1 MYPRCRV
8 LSGLDSRVPCLAWN
22 QWVVSA
28 GSRAGQL
35 QHSDVRVAEHA
46 VARVQAHAQ
55 EVCGL
60 AWSPD
65 GRHLASGGNDN
76 VLNIWEAE
84 AGQCYAGASPTHSLT
99 SHQAAV
105 KALAWCPWQ
114 SNILASGAGTAD
126 RTVKIWNS
134 SNGSLLSSTDTNSQV
149 CSLVWAPEYKELV
162 SSHGYANNEI
172 IIWKFPSMERSA
184 QLLGHTDR
192 VLNLAL
198 SPDGST
204 LVSAGADETLR

>member
-1 MYPRCRV
+1 M

-84 AGQCYAGASPTHSLT
+84 AGQCYAGAAPTHSLT

-114 SNILASGAGTAD
+114 SNILASGAVTVIKGGEVIRELGQGDYFGEQVGTD
-126 RTVKIWNS
+126 FHVMMI
-134 SNGSLLSSTDTNSQV
+134 G
-149 CSLVWAPEYKELV
+149 
-162 SSHGYANNEI
+162 I
-172 IIWKFPSMERSA
+172 I
-184 QLLGHTDR
+184 QGT
-192 VLNLAL
+192 LAL
-198 SPDGST
+198 
-204 LVSAGADETLR
+204 A